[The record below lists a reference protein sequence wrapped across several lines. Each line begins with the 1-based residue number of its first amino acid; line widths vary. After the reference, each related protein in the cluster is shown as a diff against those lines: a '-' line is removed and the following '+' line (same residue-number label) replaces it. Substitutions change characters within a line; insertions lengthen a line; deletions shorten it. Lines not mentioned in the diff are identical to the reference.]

1 MGFGIQI
8 DEQIQRVSHENQLM
22 GQSSRYV
29 TESFAVAVG
38 IGFVLTLA
46 ASGCRESQTE
56 APLTRKKIPAEVVL
70 TSNKSQDEA
79 SPVAN
84 AISKS
89 TNPRLEQAYSKAPKI
104 AAHPRLGEFTKS
116 QFTKKEHTLVLI
128 GLDST
133 ARHNFFFENAKLEPY
148 QFDALRQLVDSYDD
162 DYKRLRLQRDRI
174 LNYALDGQDVQLQLN
189 NVNVEILLT
198 SRKISR
204 SIYRNI
210 MTEAQKAA
218 AAERGKNTRAKLVV
232 GKKKK
237 Q

>member
-1 MGFGIQI
+1 
-8 DEQIQRVSHENQLM
+8 M
-22 GQSSRYV
+22 GQFSRCV
-29 TESFAVAVG
+29 AESFTVAAG
-38 IGFVLTLA
+38 ICFVLTLA

-56 APLTRKKIPAEVVL
+56 APPTEAVL
-70 TSNKSQDEA
+70 TSNKSQDET
-79 SPVAN
+79 SPIPN

-89 TNPRLEQAYSKAPKI
+89 TNPGLEQANSKAPKV

-116 QFTKKEHTLVLI
+116 QFTNKQHTLVLI

-133 ARHNFFFENAKLEPY
+133 ARHNFFFESAELEPY

-174 LNYALDGQDVQLQLN
+174 LNHALDGQDVQLQLN

-210 MTEAQKAA
+210 MTEAQKTAA
-218 AAERGKNTRAKLVV
+218 KERSQKKRAKLVV
-232 GKKKK
+232 GKKDK